1 MRRRTID
8 DRKEMPLVKDTL
20 RRVLAAASCVLLA
33 AGAFALTGCDKK
45 EESAG
50 TSETAE
56 SVSAQAQTEPLTQ
69 MTQATK
75 LELPPIPLTRATA
88 VQNAVDETKNT
99 TQTTANGPAAEPGTS
114 APASTTKPSVPSAK
128 PSANATTK
136 PAATTTTTKPSATK
150 PAGTTTTRPVPGTT
164 TKPAPGTT
172 TTRSAPG
179 TTTTKPSGSGNVST
193 SGPTTS
199 TTAANGT
206 GTTTG
211 QPTLPSVG
219 SDEEVLIEDFWG

>member
-1 MRRRTID
+1 MRRRPID

-150 PAGTTTTRPVPGTT
+150 PAGTTT
-164 TKPAPGTT
+164 KPAPGTT
-172 TTRSAPG
+172 TTKPSVT